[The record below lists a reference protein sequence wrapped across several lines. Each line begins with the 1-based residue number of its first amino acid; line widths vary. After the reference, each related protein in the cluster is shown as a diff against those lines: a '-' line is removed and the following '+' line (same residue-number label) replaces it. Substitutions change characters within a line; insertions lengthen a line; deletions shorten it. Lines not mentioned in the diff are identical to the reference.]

1 MGNLD
6 LQSLLLLA
14 GAALVGGIV
23 GWLACAHIART
34 KRTEL
39 NDDWQ
44 QRHDDLRRELAH
56 HKTREKALETSI
68 ENEREVVQQHKHAAI
83 QSQTE
88 LESLRQKADTLAK
101 NIFTLGAE
109 RDHLRNKLNASQQL
123 VSAVHQQI
131 RDLKNEFQ
139 RSRDFYTGQ
148 LKSSLEQRQLLER
161 KITDAKD
168 ERESLNN
175 LLNASRDEYD
185 SVNRLL
191 ASSQARLEGLEKLE
205 AKLVALEADNA
216 ELRHQATV
224 ASREAEALQHDVAE
238 LRELKSQNK
247 ELANC
252 LQSVE
257 ISRKQY
263 EEDAKRYRTQYQEAE
278 KQSDTL
284 RMKLGNIEES
294 FRELQEVQEDSR
306 IGEEANG
313 STPLFGLSKPEG
325 EADDLT
331 EIVGIGK
338 VFEEMLHDLGIYHFR
353 QIAAFAAEDIARINS
368 ELKEFK
374 GRIEHDDWVGQ
385 AKELHFKKYGGVTP

>member
-6 LQSLLLLA
+6 AQLILLLA

-23 GWLACAHIART
+23 GWLSCAHIART

-44 QRHDDLRRELAH
+44 NRHDDVRRELAH
-56 HKTREKALETSI
+56 LKTRAKALETSV

-83 QSQTE
+83 QAQTE
-88 LESLRQKADTLAK
+88 FESLRLKADTLAK

-123 VSAVHQQI
+123 VSSVHQQV

-139 RSRDFYTGQ
+139 KSKDFYTGQ
-148 LKSSLEQRQLLER
+148 LKSALEQRQLLEG
-161 KITDAKD
+161 KVTDGRE

-175 LLNASRDEYD
+175 LLSASRDEYE

-205 AKLVALEADNA
+205 NKVVALEADNA

-224 ASREAEALQHDVAE
+224 ASREAEALRHDVAE
-238 LRELKSQNK
+238 TRELKSQNK

-252 LQSVE
+252 LQSME
-257 ISRKQY
+257 SSRKQY
-263 EEDAKRYRTQYQEAE
+263 EDDAARYRTQYEEAE

-294 FRELQEVQEDSR
+294 FRELQEAQEDSH
-306 IGEEANG
+306 IAAGANG
-313 STPLFGLSKPEG
+313 STPQFGLSEPEG

-338 VFEEMLHDLGIYHFR
+338 VFEEMLHDLGISHFR
-353 QIAAFAAEDIARINS
+353 QIAAFGAEDIARINS

-374 GRIEHDDWVGQ
+374 GRVEHDDWVGQ
-385 AKELHFKKYGGVTP
+385 AKELHFKKYGSG